1 MRAGLLLILLTSLN
15 IGYTRCKNISKLC
28 FHSLARYFT
37 FLLSHFLMP
46 FPAVIDIARTDLFTA
61 EEELRQRFPDVVV
74 NRLLRVRDLYN
85 WCIANPDAKDRQ
97 FVEVAMDRYSISK
110 PLAYS
115 DLSVIKAM
123 LPHLAQASR
132 DFHRWRYNEMILE
145 TYQMAKK
152 RKDTKTMEKAASS
165 YAKFNRIDLED
176 EQAVPYDLIVVQ
188 PFTATDDPSVLG
200 IKPIPNIQEKIQ
212 KMIAKYRAETIDIED
227 VEYEEADLEE
237 DVLFN
242 DESNEQDKANI
253 L

>member
-1 MRAGLLLILLTSLN
+1 
-15 IGYTRCKNISKLC
+15 
-28 FHSLARYFT
+28 
-37 FLLSHFLMP
+37 
-46 FPAVIDIARTDLFTA
+46 
-61 EEELRQRFPDVVV
+61 
-74 NRLLRVRDLYN
+74 
-85 WCIANPDAKDRQ
+85 
-97 FVEVAMDRYSISK
+97 
-110 PLAYS
+110 
-115 DLSVIKAM
+115 M

-152 RKDTKTMEKAASS
+152 LKDTKTMEKAASS

-176 EQAVPYDLIVVQ
+176 EQAVPYELIVLQ
-188 PFTATDDPSVLG
+188 PFTATDDLSVLG

-212 KMIAKYRAETIDIED
+212 KMIAKYRAETLDIED

-242 DESNEQDKANI
+242 DEIENAKSQ

>member
-1 MRAGLLLILLTSLN
+1 
-15 IGYTRCKNISKLC
+15 
-28 FHSLARYFT
+28 
-37 FLLSHFLMP
+37 
-46 FPAVIDIARTDLFTA
+46 
-61 EEELRQRFPDVVV
+61 
-74 NRLLRVRDLYN
+74 
-85 WCIANPDAKDRQ
+85 
-97 FVEVAMDRYSISK
+97 
-110 PLAYS
+110 
-115 DLSVIKAM
+115 M
-123 LPHLAQASR
+123 LPHLVQASR

-212 KMIAKYRAETIDIED
+212 KMIAKYRAETLDIED

-242 DESNEQDKANI
+242 DEIENAKSQ